1 MMTNTTTTAEAP
13 RNFPRNRSGTP
24 AMNIIA
30 IPIGKN
36 TSDEPKSGSFNIN
49 MNGSAVIPRAL
60 RNTPGINISSLGRV
74 KKSAKANINANFAN
88 SEG

>member
-1 MMTNTTTTAEAP
+1 
-13 RNFPRNRSGTP
+13 
-24 AMNIIA
+24 MNIIA

-36 TSDEPKSGSFNIN
+36 TSDEPKSGSFKIN
-49 MNGSAVIPRAL
+49 MNGSAVIPRAF